1 MPITIRPEVLPSW
14 CTVPVNE
21 TITFTDPVSGKT
33 QTIRQ
38 LNIAEPNNIIKQSG
52 FVQDSA
58 VVEQDLNWLFNTICN
73 WIAYLDSSL
82 NQIQHY
88 AKSDLP
94 KAKDSIGKIVFV
106 TDNKSL
112 AISNGA
118 NWVKLKMEEAI

>member
-1 MPITIRPEVLPSW
+1 MPITFRPEVLPSW

-94 KAKDSIGKIVFV
+94 KAKDNIGKLVFV

-118 NWVKLKMEEAI
+118 NWVKLKMEEVI

>member
-14 CTVPVNE
+14 CTVPVRE

-82 NQIQHY
+82 NQIQQY
-88 AKSDLP
+88 TKSDLP
-94 KAKDSIGKIVFV
+94 KAKDNVGKLVFV

-118 NWVKLKMEEAI
+118 NWVKLKMEEVI

>member
-1 MPITIRPEVLPSW
+1 MPITFRPEVLPSW

-112 AISNGA
+112 AISDGA
-118 NWVKLKMEEAI
+118 KWVKLKMEEAI